1 MEQQMLTKYTS
12 IVLMITTNANDALP
26 EANEYNMASMT
37 CQIKEQDMEIASLK
51 MELEKSKKISL
62 VL

>member
-37 CQIKEQDMEIASLK
+37 CQIKE
-51 MELEKSKKISL
+51 
-62 VL
+62 